1 MTKISIIIPVYNTE
15 QYLEQCI
22 DSILN
27 QTLKDIE
34 IILIND
40 GSTDKSYNIL
50 KKYEKKDSRIVVINQ
65 KNKGQGE
72 ARNIGIKIAKAP
84 YIAFVDSDD
93 FISPFMLQK
102 LYIKI
107 IRK

>member
-50 KKYEKKDSRIVVINQ
+50 KKYEKKDSRIVLINQ
-65 KNKGQGE
+65 KNKGLYLYDCKQQS
-72 ARNIGIKIAKAP
+72 RNNP
-84 YIAFVDSDD
+84 Y
-93 FISPFMLQK
+93 
-102 LYIKI
+102 LYLV
-107 IRK
+107 